1 MYKSPMNPNDNRINM
16 PDDNDDDVYPAIV
29 SALSVIVA
37 LGLEEGLIPEAPPHI
52 TIPRSIDI
60 QSPSYKMVW

>member
-1 MYKSPMNPNDNRINM
+1 MCVCVCVLVVVVVD
-16 PDDNDDDVYPAIV
+16 DDNDDDVYPAIV